1 MKLLLTTAAGTADI
15 TELVGTVT
23 WAGAKGQCSRT
34 LDFELLYAQNDP
46 DIPKTDCPLGAN
58 VQLVNGGEVLFDGFV
73 GTRTRNTEIGRAHV

>member
-15 TELVGTVT
+15 TELVETVT

-46 DIPKTDCPLGAN
+46 DIP
-58 VQLVNGGEVLFDGFV
+58 
-73 GTRTRNTEIGRAHV
+73 